1 MKTQGSHKDVVFLS
15 GVRTGFGGFG
25 GSLKDLS
32 AIELGAVAAQ
42 HALERSGVPAA
53 DVGHTVFGNALQ
65 TSADAIYCAR
75 HVGLKAGLP
84 IEVPAVTVNRL
95 CGSGFEAIT
104 QGAQLILLGEA
115 NAVLAGGTESMSQAP
130 HVVRG
135 ARWGLR
141 LGPAAPLED
150 VLWEALKDPQCG
162 LSMAETAENLAERY
176 KLTRK
181 DVDEVALASQQRAKQ
196 AWDACVFQDEV
207 IPVPIKQKGQTVEY
221 RKDEHMRPDTTLQVL
236 LGLKP
241 YFKKDGL
248 VTAGN
253 ASGIV
258 DGAAATV
265 IAGEDFAKAH
275 GLKPLGRLVAWA
287 VAGVEPR
294 YMGIGPAPAARKA
307 LQKAGMKLEQLDL
320 VEVNEAFAPQYLA
333 VEQVLGLDR
342 AKTNVDGGAVAI
354 GHPLAATGTRIT
366 IHLLHALRRRKLRF
380 GLGSACI
387 GGGQGAA
394 VIVEKNYLCATSQL
408 AQTTLRS
415 VLGETELD
423 ELLMS
428 REKINNI
435 LKNNI
440 DKRTENWGIEVTAVE
455 VKDVDLPPEMK
466 RAMARQ
472 AEAERERRA
481 KNINAEGELQASE
494 KLAQAAHIIGSEPA
508 AIQLRYL
515 QTVTEISSE
524 NNSTTFF
531 PIPIDLL
538 KGFFEA
544 VTRKPA
550 IPALPERTSGDT
562 VPAEPKKTK
571 AEA

>member
-1 MKTQGSHKDVVFLS
+1 GTVTFINVATNQAFGTATVPEGSILTTGLSPDGSRLYALTDYYGVYVIDTATGQVVAQIPTAGMILTGVAFHPFAPCMYVAARDEGTIRTVDLRNNRIVHTDVVTGARIQNVAVSRDGSVLFATDIERSKLLARGLTSESATFLQYAIGS
-15 GVRTGFGGFG
+15 GRVRNAFDVAVTPDNAQLYVSTLADGKVYVLDRATRALRDSVRTGGSARYIGF
-25 GSLKDLS
+25 S
-32 AIELGAVAAQ
+32 AVAAR

-53 DVGHTVFGNALQ
+53 EVGHTVFGNALQ

-75 HVGLKAGLP
+75 HIGLKAGLP

-150 VLWEALKDPQCG
+150 LLWEALKDPQCG

-181 DVDEVALASQQRAKQ
+181 EVDEVALASQQRAKQ

-207 IPVPIKQKGQTVEY
+207 IPVPIKQKGQIVEY
-221 RKDEHMRPDTTLQVL
+221 RKDEHMRPETTLQVL

-265 IAGEDFAKAH
+265 IAGEDFARTH

-287 VAGVEPR
+287 VAGVEPK

-333 VEQVLGLDR
+333 VEKELGLDR
-342 AKTNVDGGAVAI
+342 AKTNVDGGA
-354 GHPLAATGTRIT
+354 
-366 IHLLHALRRRKLRF
+366 
-380 GLGSACI
+380 
-387 GGGQGAA
+387 
-394 VIVEKNYLCATSQL
+394 
-408 AQTTLRS
+408 
-415 VLGETELD
+415 
-423 ELLMS
+423 
-428 REKINNI
+428 
-435 LKNNI
+435 
-440 DKRTENWGIEVTAVE
+440 
-455 VKDVDLPPEMK
+455 
-466 RAMARQ
+466 
-472 AEAERERRA
+472 
-481 KNINAEGELQASE
+481 
-494 KLAQAAHIIGSEPA
+494 
-508 AIQLRYL
+508 
-515 QTVTEISSE
+515 
-524 NNSTTFF
+524 
-531 PIPIDLL
+531 
-538 KGFFEA
+538 
-544 VTRKPA
+544 
-550 IPALPERTSGDT
+550 
-562 VPAEPKKTK
+562 
-571 AEA
+571 

>member
-15 GVRTGFGGFG
+15 GVRTGFGTFG

-32 AIELGAVAAQ
+32 AIELGAVAAR
-42 HALERSGVPAA
+42 HALERSGVPASEI
-53 DVGHTVFGNALQ
+53 GHTVFGNALQ

-115 NAVLAGGTESMSQAP
+115 QAVLAGGTESMSQAP

-141 LGPAAPLED
+141 LGPAPLED
-150 VLWEALKDPQCG
+150 LLWEALKDPQCG
-162 LSMAETAENLAERY
+162 FSMAETAENLAEQY

-181 DVDEVALASQQRAKQ
+181 EVDEVAFASQQRAKQ

-207 IPVPIKQKGQTVEY
+207 VPVPVKGKKGETVEY
-221 RKDEHMRPDTTLQVL
+221 RADEHMRPATTLDVL
-236 LGLKP
+236 LSLKP

-265 IAGEDFAKAH
+265 IAGEDYAKAR

-294 YMGIGPAPAARKA
+294 LMGIGPAPAARKA
-307 LQKAGMKLEQLDL
+307 LQKAGLKLEQMDL

-333 VEQVLGLDR
+333 VEKELGLDR
-342 AKTNVDGGAVAI
+342 AKTNVHGGAIAI
-354 GHPLAATGTRIT
+354 GHPLAATGSRIT
-366 IHLLHALRRRKLRF
+366 VHLLHALRKQGKGGRF

-394 VIVEKNYLCATSQL
+394 VIVEAF
-408 AQTTLRS
+408 
-415 VLGETELD
+415 
-423 ELLMS
+423 
-428 REKINNI
+428 
-435 LKNNI
+435 
-440 DKRTENWGIEVTAVE
+440 
-455 VKDVDLPPEMK
+455 
-466 RAMARQ
+466 
-472 AEAERERRA
+472 
-481 KNINAEGELQASE
+481 
-494 KLAQAAHIIGSEPA
+494 PA
-508 AIQLRYL
+508 
-515 QTVTEISSE
+515 
-524 NNSTTFF
+524 
-531 PIPIDLL
+531 
-538 KGFFEA
+538 
-544 VTRKPA
+544 
-550 IPALPERTSGDT
+550 
-562 VPAEPKKTK
+562 
-571 AEA
+571 